1 MVAKGRVVVSP
12 LVQCLPSV
20 VPKIIDGVSQS
31 QPKQILHFVA
41 ICAMHDNVLGLPEHW
56 FPAADSS

>member
-31 QPKQILHFVA
+31 QPKQILH
-41 ICAMHDNVLGLPEHW
+41 DES
-56 FPAADSS
+56 AAGNQCSGRPNTLSCMAQIATK